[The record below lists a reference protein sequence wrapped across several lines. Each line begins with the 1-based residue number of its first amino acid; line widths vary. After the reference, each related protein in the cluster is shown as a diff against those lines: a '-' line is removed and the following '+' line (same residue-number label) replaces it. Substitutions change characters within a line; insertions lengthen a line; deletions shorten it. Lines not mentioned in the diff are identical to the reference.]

1 MKNSPI
7 GIDRSLFDNGVVF
20 NGKKASVLKIERNG
34 QEVTVTVEPRPRI
47 MGIKLLVKTPWSEQ
61 AELINAWLESS
72 PLTLYTEV
80 ISLSDDPEKQISHLT
95 NFVKLCQNFNSR
107 YIKSLKKHVLGD
119 AQLVSK
125 FRTICNMPN
134 QSREKVLETVV
145 AHLKNQDSPH
155 FKTLLAAIN
164 EQRKIET
171 VHLIS
176 MKALEKPH
184 KFAAVRCKG
193 MLDSASLEEM

>member
-7 GIDRSLFDNGVVF
+7 GIDRTLFNDGVVF
-20 NGKKASVLKIERNG
+20 AGKKASILKITRNG
-34 QEVTVTVEPRPRI
+34 EQVTVTVEPRPRI

-61 AELINAWLESS
+61 AELINKWLEST
-72 PLTLYTEV
+72 PLALYTEV
-80 ISLSDDPEKQISHLT
+80 ISLSDDPEAQISHLT

-107 YIKSLKKHVLGD
+107 YIRSLKKHVLGD
-119 AQLVSK
+119 EQLISK
-125 FRTICNMPN
+125 FRSICNMPK
-134 QSREKVLETVV
+134 QSRGKVLETVV
-145 AHLKNQDSPH
+145 AQLKNQDSTH

-164 EQRKIET
+164 EQRKLET

-176 MKALEKPH
+176 MKALEMPH
-184 KFAAVRCKG
+184 KFAAIRCKG